1 MNNTTDDVAL
11 TDIGRDTN
19 KLKSNERLLLF
30 GSDRAPRSCLRV
42 KSTAW
47 QQEDGQNSQ
56 FGFDEMETGT
66 RTKKQMPH

>member
-42 KSTAW
+42 KSVAW
-47 QQEDGQNSQ
+47 HQEDGQDS
-56 FGFDEMETGT
+56 
-66 RTKKQMPH
+66 